1 MTPSCPHCHAT
12 LGVFR
17 NRIRRRHGRQPGAA
31 WYRYLATRFF
41 CPVCGAGLKI
51 VTRPAGY
58 VIYALMI
65 SVSAYILFYCLL
77 HPPALLRANPWALII
92 GPSLIFLPFASAL
105 RKWGF
110 RYSCAAEEPA
120 SSRLRTEAGPE
131 AGSGNPVGETRR

>member
-1 MTPSCPHCHAT
+1 MTHSCPHCHAA

-58 VIYALMI
+58 VIYMLMI
-65 SVSAYILFYCLL
+65 SVNAYILFYLP
-77 HPPALLRANPWALII
+77 HPPALLRANPWALI
-92 GPSLIFLPFASAL
+92 GVPSLIVLPFAIAL

-110 RYSCAAEEPA
+110 RYSFVAEEPA
-120 SSRLRTEAGPE
+120 
-131 AGSGNPVGETRR
+131 SGNPVGETRR